1 MALKLFSPFSKK
13 KSGNFRSGLP
23 SASGSFGERHF
34 KLISILPAILILVM
48 VIAYPL
54 YSLFRMSFTNVS
66 ALNLLSGTEKGIGL
80 NNYLKL
86 LKDPIFIKSILN
98 TLYFTVISVGL
109 QVILAII
116 LAMLVFPMKRR
127 VQNLIITLLLFP
139 AMIAD
144 VAVAMVWK
152 PLLDA
157 STGLI
162 NYYIGRMGFSPIN
175 FLGDATIAMWTV
187 IIMAVWQWTPYMFI
201 FVLSGMQALST
212 SYYEVA
218 ELEGANV
225 FQKLRYVILPLI
237 KPVLMV
243 AIFFRI
249 TSSIRVFDKV
259 YVLTGGGPGSAT
271 ETISTYIQRVGF
283 TKMEFGLA
291 SAGGVI
297 MLALA
302 AILGFMFLKSMYKV
316 DD

>member
-1 MALKLFSPFSKK
+1 MAFNRFSSMQGKRINLGAGS
-13 KSGNFRSGLP
+13 SGTLSRFC
-23 SASGSFGERHF
+23 ERHF
-34 KLISILPAILILVM
+34 RLISVLPAIIILLL
-48 VIAYPL
+48 VIVYPI
-54 YSLFRMSFTNVS
+54 YSLFSMSFTNVS
-66 ALNLLSGTEKGIGL
+66 AFNLISESEKFVGVS
-80 NNYLKL
+80 NYLKL
-86 LKDPIFIKSILN
+86 LKDPIFRKSIGN
-98 TLYFTVISVGL
+98 TLYFTVVSVGL
-109 QVILAII
+109 QVVLAII
-116 LAMLVFPMKRR
+116 LAMLVFPMKKST
-127 VQNLIITLLLFP
+127 QNIIVTLLLFP
-139 AMIAD
+139 SMIAD

-152 PLLDA
+152 PMLDA

-162 NYYIGRMGFSPIN
+162 NYYIKLLGYDPVN
-175 FLGDATIAMWTV
+175 FLGDPTIAMWTV

-201 FVLSGMQALST
+201 FVLSGMQALSS

-237 KPVLMV
+237 KPVLLV